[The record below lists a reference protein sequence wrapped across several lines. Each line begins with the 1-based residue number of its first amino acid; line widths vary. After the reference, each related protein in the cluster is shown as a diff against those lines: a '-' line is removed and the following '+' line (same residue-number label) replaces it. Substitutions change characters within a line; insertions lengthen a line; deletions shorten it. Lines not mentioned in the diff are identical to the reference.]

1 MKKKGKALLLCTG
14 AVALVAG
21 SVLGTIAFLTDTEE
35 AINTFTIGNV
45 SISIAESKV
54 DENGVPVG
62 EETTDAN
69 EYRLVPGV
77 TYTKDPTV
85 TVDAES
91 EESYVRMI
99 LNIYNKTDVQAIID
113 DKTHGLN
120 GYEDLFGG
128 LDTENWIYAGPF
140 DEENDVYLG
149 TYDEENDVISFEFRY
164 KEIVDGY
171 VLNSETQLEEAS
183 DVELQPL
190 FTELIVPGTLTNTEL
205 ENLYNGGFKIV
216 VEGQAIQ
223 ATGFTGETAEDDA
236 WEAFDKQHNS

>member
-35 AINTFTIGNV
+35 AINTFAVGNV

-113 DKTHGLN
+113 DKTHGLTDYADLIN
-120 GYEDLFGG
+120 WDKDTSDWSYEGFTL
-128 LDTENWIYAGPF
+128 
-140 DEENDVYLG
+140 DEENDI
-149 TYDEENDVISFEFRY
+149 ISFEFRY

-171 VLNSETQLEEAS
+171 VLNSETKLEEAT

-223 ATGFTGETAEDDA
+223 ATGFTGENAEDDA

>member
-21 SVLGTIAFLTDTEE
+21 SVFGTIAFLTDTEE

-99 LNIYNKTDVQAIID
+99 LNIYNKTEVQAIID
-113 DKTHGLN
+113 DKTHGLTDYADLIN
-120 GYEDLFGG
+120 WDKDTSDWLYEGFTL
-128 LDTENWIYAGPF
+128 
-140 DEENDVYLG
+140 
-149 TYDEENDVISFEFRY
+149 DEENDVISFEFRY

-171 VLNSETQLEEAS
+171 ILNSETQLEEAS

-223 ATGFTGETAEDDA
+223 ATGFTGENAEDDA
-236 WEAFDKQHNS
+236 WEAFDKQRNS

>member
-1 MKKKGKALLLCTG
+1 MKKKSKALLLCAG
-14 AVALVAG
+14 AVTLVAG
-21 SVLGTIAFLTDTEE
+21 SVLGTLAFLTDTEE
-35 AINTFTIGNV
+35 AINTFTVGNV

-113 DKTHGLN
+113 NEAHGLTDYADLIN
-120 GYEDLFGG
+120 WDSETSDWLYEGFTVD
-128 LDTENWIYAGPF
+128 D
-140 DEENDVYLG
+140 
-149 TYDEENDVISFEFRY
+149 ENDVISFEFRY
-164 KEIVDGY
+164 KETVDGY
-171 VLNSETQLEEAS
+171 VLNSETQLEEAA

-223 ATGFTGETAEDDA
+223 ATGFTAEDDA
-236 WEAFDKQHNS
+236 WAAFDKQQNS

>member
-35 AINTFTIGNV
+35 AINTFTVGNV

-113 DKTHGLN
+113 NETHGLTDYADLIN
-120 GYEDLFGG
+120 WDSATSDWLYEGFTVD
-128 LDTENWIYAGPF
+128 D
-140 DEENDVYLG
+140 ENDI
-149 TYDEENDVISFEFRY
+149 ISFEFRY
-164 KEIVDGY
+164 KETVDGY
-171 VLNSETQLEEAS
+171 VLNSETQLEEAA

-205 ENLYNGGFKIV
+205 EELYNGGFKII

-236 WEAFDKQHNS
+236 WAAFDKQHNS

>member
-113 DKTHGLN
+113 EKTHGLTDYADLIN
-120 GYEDLFGG
+120 WDKDTSDWLYEGFTL
-128 LDTENWIYAGPF
+128 
-140 DEENDVYLG
+140 
-149 TYDEENDVISFEFRY
+149 DEENDVISFEFRY

-223 ATGFTGETAEDDA
+223 ATGFTGENAEDDA

>member
-113 DKTHGLN
+113 DKTHGLTDYADLIN
-120 GYEDLFGG
+120 WDKDTSDWLYEGFTL
-128 LDTENWIYAGPF
+128 
-140 DEENDVYLG
+140 DEENDI
-149 TYDEENDVISFEFRY
+149 ISFEFRY

-223 ATGFTGETAEDDA
+223 ATGFTGENAEDDA

>member
-99 LNIYNKTDVQAIID
+99 LNIYNKTEVQAIID
-113 DKTHGLN
+113 DKTHGLTDYADLIN
-120 GYEDLFGG
+120 WDKDTSDWLYEGFTL
-128 LDTENWIYAGPF
+128 
-140 DEENDVYLG
+140 
-149 TYDEENDVISFEFRY
+149 DEENDVISFEFRY

-171 VLNSETQLEEAS
+171 ILNSETQLEEAS

-205 ENLYNGGFKIV
+205 ENLYNGGFKII

-223 ATGFTGETAEDDA
+223 ATGFTGENAEDDA

>member
-35 AINTFTIGNV
+35 AINTFTVGNV

-54 DENGVPVG
+54 DENGVPEG

-85 TVDAES
+85 TVDKGS

-113 DKTHGLN
+113 NETHGLTDYADLIN
-120 GYEDLFGG
+120 WDEDTSDWKYKGF
-128 LDTENWIYAGPF
+128 NV
-140 DEENDVYLG
+140 DEEN
-149 TYDEENDVISFEFRY
+149 NVISFEFRY
-164 KEIVDGY
+164 KETVDGY
-171 VLNSETQLEEAS
+171 VLNSGTQLEEAA

-236 WEAFDKQHNS
+236 WAAFDKQHNS

>member
-14 AVALVAG
+14 AAALVAG

-35 AINTFTIGNV
+35 AINTFTVGNV

-99 LNIYNKTDVQAIID
+99 LNIYNKTNVQAIID
-113 DKTHGLN
+113 NETHGLN
-120 GYEDLFGG
+120 GYEDLLGG

-149 TYDEENDVISFEFRY
+149 TYDDENNVISFEFRY
-164 KEIVDGY
+164 KETVDGY
-171 VLNSETQLEEAS
+171 VLNSETQLEEAA

-205 ENLYNGGFKIV
+205 ENLYNGGFKII

-223 ATGFTGETAEDDA
+223 ATGFTTEDDA
-236 WEAFDKQHNS
+236 WAAFDKQHNS

>member
-35 AINTFTIGNV
+35 AINTFTVGNV

-91 EESYVRMI
+91 EDSYVRMI

-113 DKTHGLN
+113 DKTHGLTDYADLIN
-120 GYEDLFGG
+120 WDKDTSDWLYEGFTL
-128 LDTENWIYAGPF
+128 
-140 DEENDVYLG
+140 DEENDI
-149 TYDEENDVISFEFRY
+149 ISFEFRY

-223 ATGFTGETAEDDA
+223 ATGFTGENAEDDA

>member
-113 DKTHGLN
+113 DKTHGLTDYADLIN
-120 GYEDLFGG
+120 WDKDTSDWLYEGFT
-128 LDTENWIYAGPF
+128 LD
-140 DEENDVYLG
+140 DENDI
-149 TYDEENDVISFEFRY
+149 ISFEFRY

-205 ENLYNGGFKIV
+205 ENLYNGGFKII

-223 ATGFTGETAEDDA
+223 ATGFTGENAEDDA

>member
-113 DKTHGLN
+113 DKTHGLTDYADLIN
-120 GYEDLFGG
+120 WDKDTSDWLYEGFTL
-128 LDTENWIYAGPF
+128 
-140 DEENDVYLG
+140 
-149 TYDEENDVISFEFRY
+149 DEENDVISFEFRY

-223 ATGFTGETAEDDA
+223 ATGFTGENAEDDA